1 MLRSIGA
8 IAAGYLLI
16 AAAIIILFAVTFP
29 DPLATPSRGFMLF
42 SLAYG
47 FVFGILGGYVCG
59 LIAQRAE
66 VKHAAVIAGI
76 GILLSILSMALAA
89 GKEPLWYQWANM
101 LVLSLAVLLG
111 GWLRTRQRAKKSSAE
126 RTSGGAQTQG

>member
-29 DPLATPSRGFMLF
+29 DPLATPGQGFMLF

-59 LIAQRAE
+59 LIAQRSE
-66 VKHAAVIAGI
+66 IKHAVVIAGI
-76 GILLSILSMALAA
+76 GILLSIFSMVLAA
-89 GKEPLWYQWANM
+89 GKEPMWYQLANM
-101 LVLSLAVLLG
+101 VLLTVAVLLG
-111 GWLRTRQRAKKSSAE
+111 GWLCARQRAKNAGAIQA
-126 RTSGGAQTQG
+126 SGGAQT